1 MQIVDDASQL
11 IDNILYY
18 FNLSAHIEVS
28 SNSSLEVISKNK
40 GATIKLVNLI
50 ENSMN

>member
-18 FNLSAHIEVS
+18 FNYPAHIEVS
-28 SNSSLEVISKNK
+28 SNSALDVVAKNK
-40 GATIKLVNLI
+40 GATVKLVNLI
-50 ENSMN
+50 ENSI